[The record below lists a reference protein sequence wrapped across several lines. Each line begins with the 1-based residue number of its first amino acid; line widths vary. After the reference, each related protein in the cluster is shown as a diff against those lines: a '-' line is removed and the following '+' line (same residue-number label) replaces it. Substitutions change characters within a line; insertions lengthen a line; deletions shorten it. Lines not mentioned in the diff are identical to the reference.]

1 MLNKNQLTKIG
12 IDEKWLEPLNNAF
25 NKYAVTDA
33 NEKAMFLAQ
42 TTHESNDY
50 KRLEESFNYKPE
62 RLFQVFKKRVGT
74 LENAKKLCSQG
85 AKAIGDF
92 VYGGRLGNN
101 KDEGYKY
108 RGRGI
113 IQLTGKNN
121 YKGQTDL
128 SHNLKRKSCI
138 IPYIPSQKFIDN
150 NSGNKFACCY
160 KKNTPAH
167 LFPQRLSPVG
177 PYSLLCAENQA
188 DSSQQKHCPVGK
200 PTEYYFKSIISRSAC
215 NKQKQI
221 LAEPF
226 HKKPSSPC
234 IFNVLY
240 IVWTVFDHLL
250 VAVYTRSPR

>member
-1 MLNKNQLTKIG
+1 MLTKEKLIKIG

-62 RLFQVFKKRVGT
+62 RLFQVFRRRVGT
-74 LENAKKLCSQG
+74 LENAKRLCYQG

-92 VYGGRLGNN
+92 VYGGRLGNA

-121 YKGQTDL
+121 YNYYGKKLNIDL
-128 SHNLKRKSCI
+128 VNNPDLAKEPNTAIEIALLFWQEKECGLYAKMGDVKTVTKLINGGYNGLDDRQKRFERILKI
-138 IPYIPSQKFIDN
+138 
-150 NSGNKFACCY
+150 
-160 KKNTPAH
+160 
-167 LFPQRLSPVG
+167 L
-177 PYSLLCAENQA
+177 EN
-188 DSSQQKHCPVGK
+188 
-200 PTEYYFKSIISRSAC
+200 
-215 NKQKQI
+215 
-221 LAEPF
+221 
-226 HKKPSSPC
+226 
-234 IFNVLY
+234 
-240 IVWTVFDHLL
+240 
-250 VAVYTRSPR
+250 